1 MEHATTIAER
11 YIAAWNER
19 DATARRAQV
28 AGIFTLDATYRDP
41 MMAGDGHTGI
51 DAMIAAAQA
60 HFPGHVFALQG
71 TPQGHH
77 DVLRFSW
84 RLAAPGGQDVAFG
97 TDVAHVSAD
106 GRLASVAGF
115 LDNTAL
121 S

>member
-1 MEHATTIAER
+1 MDNAHSIAER
-11 YIAAWNER
+11 YIATWNER
-19 DATARRAQV
+19 DAAARRAQV
-28 AGIFTLDATYRDP
+28 AGIFTLDASYRDP
-41 MMAGDGHTGI
+41 MMQGDGHAGI

-60 HFPGHVFALQG
+60 HFPGHVFALHG

-77 DVLRFSW
+77 DVLRFCW

-97 TDVAHVSAD
+97 TDVAHVDAD

-115 LDNTAL
+115 LDNTTL